1 MSRVSVV
8 TGAASGNGRAIASR
22 LLNCGDRVAAL
33 DVSVGSLERR
43 RADEWDAYT
52 DRVLCLVTDV
62 TDEASVSAAIAK
74 VKDRFGRVDV
84 LVNNAG
90 ITGNMEATTVHATP
104 VAEFDRVIAINLRG
118 VFLGCREVLPL
129 MIEQGGGVIINI
141 ASVAGLVAF
150 PGRAAYTAS
159 KGAVIQLS
167 RSITADYAHAGIR
180 CVALCPGM
188 IETPMTQWRLDQP
201 HLRKEVLARI
211 PQNEIGSVEDV
222 ASAVVF
228 LAGPEARYFNGSAL
242 VMDGGYAAV

>member
-22 LLNCGDRVAAL
+22 FLQRGDHVAAL
-33 DVSVGSLERR
+33 DVS
-43 RADEWDAYT
+43 ADLL
-52 DRVLCLVTDV
+52 DRCRCDQWGEYEDRLHCVVSDV
-62 TDEASVSAAIAK
+62 TDENSVNTAIADIK
-74 VKDRFGRVDV
+74 KRFGRVDI

-90 ITGNMEATTVHATP
+90 ISGNKDATMVHVTP

-118 VFLGCREVLPL
+118 VFLGCRAVLPL
-129 MIEQGGGVIINI
+129 MIEQGGGVIVNI

-159 KGAVIQLS
+159 KGAVVQLS
-167 RSITADYAHAGIR
+167 RAITADYANLGIR

-201 HLRKEVLARI
+201 ELRKAILARI
-211 PQNEIGSVEDV
+211 PQNEIGSVDDV
-222 ASAVVF
+222 ASAVAF

-242 VMDGGYAAV
+242 VMDGGYIAV

>member
-22 LLNCGDRVAAL
+22 LLGCGDRVVAL
-33 DVSVGSLERR
+33 DVSPSQLDRCRV
-43 RADEWDAYT
+43 DEWDAHEE
-52 DRVLCLVTDV
+52 RILCLVTDV
-62 TDEASVSAAIAK
+62 ADEASMNTAMARVTK
-74 VKDRFGRVDV
+74 QFGRVDV

-90 ITGNMEATTVHATP
+90 IAGDQNATTLHVTP
-104 VAEFDRVIAINLRG
+104 VAEFDRVIAVNLRG
-118 VFLGCREVLPL
+118 VFLGCRAVLPIML
-129 MIEQGGGVIINI
+129 EQGSGVIINM

-201 HLRKEVLARI
+201 HLRKEILARI
-211 PQNEIGSVEDV
+211 PQNEIGTADDV

-228 LAGPEARYFNGSAL
+228 LAGSQSRYFNGSAL